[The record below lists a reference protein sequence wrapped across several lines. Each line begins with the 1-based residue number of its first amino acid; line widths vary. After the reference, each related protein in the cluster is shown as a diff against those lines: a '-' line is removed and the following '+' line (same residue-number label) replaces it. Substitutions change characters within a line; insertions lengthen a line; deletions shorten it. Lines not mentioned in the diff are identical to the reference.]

1 MDTPTPERRVPDDR
15 YLAVVSLDIERFSRN
30 TDADG
35 TRIATD
41 FRNAVE
47 RAFERTGLT
56 GAFAGHEF
64 MQNSGDGLVAG
75 FDGRHLPNLVD
86 RIPSALQ
93 VELRELHHQNRLG
106 VRMRMG
112 ISFGPVH
119 GIADKRVDV
128 APNRTVID
136 ACRIADAAPTR
147 LLLRRSDPEATFL
160 AVALTAPVM
169 DFTVNRNPLWLKQ
182 SEFVEVD
189 IAMPEKGYGIG
200 AYLHVPSP
208 SGELLRTGLLGPD
221 DAAAPEAAD
230 PEGSTALE
238 ERVEPAARAGHS
250 LTGTFQGDRGTQ
262 IGQAHDVHSEQIS
275 TGPASGPN
283 ATGAVT
289 GGTVNNRTDIGRDGI
304 FVNGNGSVDV
314 TNIDG
319 EQVEHG
325 NGRHRA
331 PRERDGRR

>member
-15 YLAVVSLDIERFSRN
+15 YLAVISLDIERFSRN

-147 LLLRRSDPEATFL
+147 LLLQRSDPEATFL

-182 SEFVEVD
+182 SEFVEVE
-189 IAMPEKGYGIG
+189 IAMPEKRYRIG
-200 AYLHVPSP
+200 AHLHVPSP

-221 DAAAPEAAD
+221 DTAGPEPAD
-230 PEGSTALE
+230 STALE
-238 ERVEPAARAGHS
+238 ERVEAAACS
-250 LTGTFQGDRGTQ
+250 LSGTFRGDRGMQ
-262 IGQAHDVHSEQIS
+262 IGRANDVHSEQIS
-275 TGPASGPN
+275 TGPVSGPN
-283 ATGAVT
+283 ATGVVT
-289 GGTVNNRTDIGRDGI
+289 GGTVNNTHIGGDQNTAMG
-304 FVNGNGSVDV
+304 NGNVNV
-314 TNIDG
+314 THVGGERIERGDG
-319 EQVEHG
+319 K
-325 NGRHRA
+325 HRA